1 MSMRARLRLA
11 ALAALVCSA
20 LSAGAAAQ
28 SIFDFDD
35 WMQRIDDDSQAL
47 QRHITARKR
56 DAAAEAAREIEQ
68 LYGLMEK
75 YFEKRADA
83 ADAVRI
89 SREGRV
95 LAALLQKDL
104 AGQRFTS
111 AKSKAI
117 EIAHGCRGCHINYK
131 PL

>member
-1 MSMRARLRLA
+1 MKTGWRAGTLLAVLMSS
-11 ALAALVCSA
+11 V
-20 LSAGAAAQ
+20 LSTGAAAQ

-35 WMQRIDDDSQAL
+35 WMQRIDDGSQDL

-56 DAAAEAAREIEQ
+56 EAAVDSAREIEQ

-75 YFEKRADA
+75 YFERRSES

-95 LAALLQKDL
+95 LAALVQKDL
-104 AGQRFTS
+104 AGQRFV
-111 AKSKAI
+111 AANKKAV
-117 EIAHGCRGCHINYK
+117 EIARGCRGCHINYK